1 MYIIMVSF
9 HAAPEQERG
18 EKSKNS
24 GNVTLRRNT
33 RGASRR
39 RQEAEPGGAAAGSTR
54 REASQVLIDC
64 MVMNI

>member
-9 HAAPEQERG
+9 YAVPEQERG

-24 GNVTLRRNT
+24 GNVTLRRTT

-39 RQEAEPGGAAAGSTR
+39 RQEEV
-54 REASQVLIDC
+54 SQVLIDC
-64 MVMNI
+64 MAMNI